1 MPSHCS
7 PYPHEDD
14 RRQPWRHVSH
24 LHPCHRHRHRKIA
37 LAVLFAFLCDYADD
51 IALGQSSAAATI
63 SATMA
68 DVASAQLINFLIGV
82 HIMVFVGFGFLMAFL
97 QHGGISSLAYNLLVA
112 CVVLQWSLLTNAF
125 WERALGGADAPAW
138 GDVVIID
145 VRSVVRA
152 EFAAATALIAMGAVL
167 GRVHEGHLCVPPNTV
182 AAAGA
187 SVVVLL
193 LLADAALL
201 WCCCCQRLCCRGVA
215 TGKSCVVATDG
226 CVIVLLLMSP

>member
-1 MPSHCS
+1 M
-7 PYPHEDD
+7 
-14 RRQPWRHVSH
+14 
-24 LHPCHRHRHRKIA
+24 
-37 LAVLFAFLCDYADD
+37 LFACLCDYADD

-68 DVASAQLINFLIGV
+68 DVAAAQLINFLIGV

-112 CVVLQWSLLTNAF
+112 CVVLQWSLLTNGF

-167 GRVHEGHLCVPPNTV
+167 GRVHEGHLCVPSTRLPPP
-182 AAAGA
+182 GR
-187 SVVVLL
+187 VLL
-193 LLADAALL
+193 CHCFCHCCFIAVLLRCCYWQKAVLL
-201 WCCCCQRLCCRGVA
+201 RCCCWQILGCCY
-215 TGKSCVVATDG
+215 
-226 CVIVLLLMSP
+226 